1 MATPESRM
9 DLPGFDGGGM
19 EPRRGPTPVDWAMLI
34 LWAARQRL
42 ALAMLVFLL
51 GMGASVA
58 YLVLRAPVYQVETRV
73 LAQRQQALPSV
84 ARGGSFD
91 DLPTRSASEF
101 VHKRE
106 NLLALAK
113 ATNLLGSPTEVPPE
127 RSFLQRI
134 LGQPAENPLDA
145 LVLRLDKALTVTA
158 GDGVISISVTWGD
171 PQEAYHLVGAALENF
186 LESRH
191 IQEIN
196 ALDEAISL
204 MQGRL
209 ASLRDQLER
218 EESRDAST
226 RATEVPIIPP
236 PGPSVPA
243 PPPQASEELARLKSM
258 LDAKGRMIRDIEE
271 FRGRRLLE
279 LQAQLAEK
287 RGVYSDAYPAIIN
300 LQKEIADLSRE
311 SPQVITL
318 REEEAQ
324 LRGEYTA
331 RLALESRSASSTSGR
346 PGAGRRIRS
355 TGGAVVESERQKEAR
370 AQFHQ
375 MQERVNEAQLALDT
389 ARAAFKYRYTVV
401 WPAQVPTE
409 PISPRPLR
417 VFAFGGLLSLL
428 IALAAAALPELR
440 SGAIVERWQ
449 IERILDLP
457 VLLEST
463 RK

>member
-1 MATPESRM
+1 M
-9 DLPGFDGGGM
+9 DLPGLDGGGL
-19 EPRRGPTPVDWAMLI
+19 EPRRGPTPIDWALLV
-34 LWAARQRL
+34 LWAARRRL
-42 ALAMLVFLL
+42 ALAMAVFLL
-51 GMGASVA
+51 GMGASVT
-58 YLVLRAPVYQVETRV
+58 YLLLRAPVYRVETRV

-106 NLLALAK
+106 NLLALVK
-113 ATNLLGSPTEVPPE
+113 ATNLLGSPAEVPPQ
-127 RSFLQRI
+127 RSFRQRL

-145 LVLRLDKALTVTA
+145 LVLQLDKALTVTP
-158 GDGVISISVTWGD
+158 GDGVISIAITWGD

-209 ASLRDQLER
+209 ASLREQVER
-218 EESRDAST
+218 EESRDASARDASV
-226 RATEVPIIPP
+226 RATEVQVVPP

-300 LQKEIADLSRE
+300 LRKEIADLSRE

-324 LRGEYTA
+324 LREDYTV
-331 RLALESRSASSTSGR
+331 RLALESRSPSSTSGQ

-355 TGGAVVESERQKEAR
+355 TGGPVVESERQKEAR
-370 AQFHQ
+370 AQFQQ
-375 MQERVNEAQLALDT
+375 MQERVSEAQLALDT

-409 PISPRPLR
+409 PISPKPLR
-417 VFAFGGLLSLL
+417 VFVFGGLLSLL
-428 IALAAAALPELR
+428 AALAAVALPELR
-440 SGAIVERWQ
+440 SGAIVARWQ